1 MAINIQIKNECRI
14 VPIRFERAT
23 KGEPNDKYPD
33 IDDRGHAHAIPTV
46 NGLAASDEIGSA
58 VLAMG
63 VNKEVEINMIR
74 EDIDNNAPL
83 FVTSSDSSVLSILL
97 PKERTKCDAKQTC
110 KLTLKTNNIDGS
122 TPKLVFVDVRFGK
135 ANGPIIAKL
144 ATYIFPTLVVNVQP
158 YYVTIDDRAG
168 NSGTYPKL
176 NFESTMQKAKAIWSH
191 YGIELA
197 FTKLK
202 NIHATLNKKN
212 YMELAEINKLYKT
225 DWTSNHINIYFV
237 QELEGQNTLSYG
249 FTPQNYAGYA
259 FPIDDDNAL
268 PLTHPGVFVAM
279 KSGVLDRSDDTQS
292 CAHSIAHE
300 IGHFFTL
307 FASNLSTSSP
317 ESVSEQ
323 SDTWSTRL
331 LMSNQNQIT
340 RSHAPQEGENWPDF
354 NEFGYGST
362 SKAPHSGCMVSLK
375 NIHTSEIAGAD
386 GQCSVARNHISKGS
400 NTLYQ

>member
-14 VPIRFERAT
+14 VPVRFERAT
-23 KGEPNDKYPD
+23 KGEPNEKFPD

-46 NGLAASDEIGSA
+46 NGLAASDEVCSA
-58 VLAMG
+58 VLALA

-83 FVTSSDSSVLSILL
+83 FVTSSDSAVLSILS
-97 PKERTKCDAKQTC
+97 PQERTKCGAERTC
-110 KLTLKTNNIDGS
+110 KLTLKASSIDNS
-122 TPKLVFVDVRFGK
+122 TPKLVFVEVRFGK

-144 ATYIFPTLVVNVQP
+144 ATYIFPTLIVNVQP

-168 NSGTYPKL
+168 NSGAYPRVD
-176 NFESTMQKAKAIWSH
+176 FESTMQKAKAIWSH

-202 NIHATLNKKN
+202 NIHVKLNKKN
-212 YMELAEINKLYKT
+212 HMELAEINNLYKT
-225 DWTSNHINIYFV
+225 DWTSNHINLYFV
-237 QELEGQNTLSYG
+237 QELEGQNTLSYS

-268 PLTHPGVFVAM
+268 PLKHPGVFVAM
-279 KSGVLDRSDDTQS
+279 KTETLDRSDNTQS

-307 FASNLSTSSP
+307 CDPRVSTSSP
-317 ESVSEQ
+317 DTVSEQ
-323 SDTWSTRL
+323 CDTWSTRL
-331 LMSNQNQIT
+331 LMSNPNLIT
-340 RSHAPQEGENWPDF
+340 RSHAPQEGKNWPDF
-354 NEFGYGST
+354 NKFGYGNT
-362 SKAPHSGCMVSLK
+362 AKGTHSGCMVSLK
-375 NIHTSEIAGAD
+375 NIHTSAIAGAD
-386 GQCSVARNHISKGS
+386 GQCSVARNHISKGAS
-400 NTLYQ
+400 TLY

>member
-1 MAINIQIKNECRI
+1 MAITIQIKNKCRI

-33 IDDRGHAHAIPTV
+33 IDDRGHAHAIPAV
-46 NGLAASDEIGSA
+46 NGLATSDEIGGA
-58 VLAMG
+58 ALAIG
-63 VNKEVEINMIR
+63 VNKEFEISMIR

-83 FVTSSDSSVLSILL
+83 FVTSSDSEALTVLS
-97 PKERTKCDAKQTC
+97 PTERTKCCAERTC
-110 KLTLKTNNIDGS
+110 KLTLKTSNINNS
-122 TPKLVFVDVRFGK
+122 TPKLVFVEVRFGK

-144 ATYIFPTLVVNVQP
+144 ATYIFPTLIVNVQP
-158 YYVTIDDRAG
+158 YYLTIDDRAG

-176 NFESTMQKAKAIWSH
+176 NFESTIQKAKAIWSN

-202 NIHATLNKKN
+202 NIHVKLNKKD
-212 YMELAEINKLYKT
+212 YMELAEINNIYKT
-225 DWTSNHINIYFV
+225 DWTSNHINLYFV
-237 QELEGQNTLSYG
+237 QELAEKNTLSYG

-259 FPIDDDNAL
+259 FPKDDDNAL
-268 PLTHPGVFVAM
+268 PLTHPGMFVAL
-279 KSGVLDRSDDTQS
+279 KSGALDRSDDTQS

-307 FASNLSTSSP
+307 CAPDVSKYSP

-331 LMSNQNQIT
+331 LMSNPNKIT
-340 RSHAPQEGENWPDF
+340 RSHAPQEGKNWPDF
-354 NEFGYGST
+354 NEFGYGRT
-362 SKAPHSGCMVSLK
+362 PKGPHSGCMISLK
-375 NIHTSEIAGAD
+375 NIHTSAITGAD
-386 GQCSVARNHISKGS
+386 GQCSVARNHISKGPS
-400 NTLYQ
+400 TLY

>member
-14 VPIRFERAT
+14 VPVRFERAT

-83 FVTSSDSSVLSILL
+83 FVTSSDSSILSILS

-110 KLTLKTNNIDGS
+110 KLTLKTNNIDDS
-122 TPKLVFVDVRFGK
+122 TPKLVFVEVRFGK

-144 ATYIFPTLVVNVQP
+144 ATYIFPTLIVNVQP
-158 YYVTIDDRAG
+158 YYVTIDDQAG
-168 NSGTYPKL
+168 NSGTYPKVD
-176 NFESTMQKAKAIWSH
+176 FESTIQKAKAIWSH

-202 NIHATLNKKN
+202 NIHVKLNKKDAV
-212 YMELAEINKLYKT
+212 ELAEINNIYKT
-225 DWTSNHINIYFV
+225 DWTSNHINLYFV

-259 FPIDDDNAL
+259 FPINDNNAL
-268 PLTHPGVFVAM
+268 PLTHPSLFVAM
-279 KSGVLDRSDDTQS
+279 KSGALDRSDDTQS

-307 FASNLSTSSP
+307 CAPDVSKYSP

-331 LMSNQNQIT
+331 LMSNPNKIT
-340 RSHAPQEGENWPDF
+340 RSHAPQEGKNWPDF

-375 NIHTSEIAGAD
+375 NIHTSAITGAD
-386 GQCSVARNHISKGS
+386 GQCSVARNHISKGPS
-400 NTLYQ
+400 TLY